1 MSIASTLY
9 STALTAGVN
18 TTTFTRLSLGQYS
31 GPGAIPKLLSLKA
44 ADPSKAGRSIALTLA
59 YKPDV
64 VDQFPT
70 TKTGRVTVSFT
81 CNGTLGTSVTAASMR
96 ELCKELA
103 SLLSQDSV
111 VDGLLGGSYE

>member
-1 MSIASTLY
+1 MSISATLY
-9 STALTAGVN
+9 STVLNAGAN
-18 TTTFTRLSLGQYS
+18 TTTFTRRSSGQYTDQ
-31 GPGAIPKLLSLKA
+31 GAIPKLLSLKA
-44 ADPSKAGRSIALTLA
+44 ADPSKASRSIALTLA

-81 CNGTLGTSVTAASMR
+81 CNGTLGTTVTATSMR

-103 SLLSQDSV
+103 SLLAQDSV
-111 VDGLLGGSYE
+111 IDGLLGGSYE